1 MTAIAEKI
9 MQRVSVHGRGT
20 WVCSPKDFLD
30 FGSRDA
36 VDQALSRLVKTKRL
50 RRVGHGL
57 YDLPRLSKALKKF
70 APADLDAIIAAIAR
84 RDGVRIMPNG
94 LVPANSL
101 GLTNAVPAKPI
112 YVTDGHSRTIKIGE
126 RTIQFL
132 HASPSVVRW
141 AGRPGEPVVHALRWL
156 GPRITLNDNDIVS
169 ILRRVLPD
177 YVKSDLLDNSRDLP
191 GWALPVVRSITN
203 HMLDTTA

>member
-1 MTAIAEKI
+1 
-9 MQRVSVHGRGT
+9 MQRVSVHGLGT

-30 FGSRDA
+30 LGSREA

-57 YDLPRLSKALKKF
+57 YDSPRFSKALNKF

-101 GLTNAVPAKPI
+101 GLTNAVPAKLI
-112 YVTDGHSRTIKIGE
+112 YMTDGHSRTIKVGR
-126 RTIQFL
+126 RTIQFM
-132 HASPSVVRW
+132 HASPSTMRW
-141 AGRPGEPVVHALRWL
+141 AGRPSEPVVQALRWL
-156 GPRITLNDNDIVS
+156 GPRIALNNNNIVS
-169 ILRRVLPD
+169 TLRRVLPD
-177 YVKSDLLDNSRDLP
+177 YVKSDLLENSRDLP

-203 HMLDTTA
+203 DMLDTTE